1 VVNQLT
7 INGQRMSVI
16 IPGSV
21 VESLRLLAELFH
33 YAQRAG
39 SLPTLIPRAMPWAA
53 SLNADELSEFASELM
68 KAADSGDHA
77 PERLAAVMRAWRET
91 ADITG
96 DPEAMAEL
104 AESAEAVARGDVIR
118 GRDSARALRPRR

>member
-1 VVNQLT
+1 
-7 INGQRMSVI
+7 
-16 IPGSV
+16 
-21 VESLRLLAELFH
+21 
-33 YAQRAG
+33 
-39 SLPTLIPRAMPWAA
+39 MPWAA
-53 SLNADELSEFASELM
+53 LLNADELSEFASELM

-118 GRDSARALRPRR
+118 GRDSARALRPRQ